1 MPCLFCFP
9 LPSSQREKEFHLGV
23 VGAWIM
29 KSFPH
34 IPGAMGMHEF
44 VAGGRRCCRELH
56 VHAIASEHIRAFSQC
71 AHHAAETWTGLPDVS
86 SDGMQTNRVER
97 AWPAP
102 EALGYS
108 SGGLGG
114 GGGRVEAALHPA
126 GLPDASLREEEP

>member
-1 MPCLFCFP
+1 
-9 LPSSQREKEFHLGV
+9 
-23 VGAWIM
+23 
-29 KSFPH
+29 
-34 IPGAMGMHEF
+34 MGMHEF

-71 AHHAAETWTGLPDVS
+71 AHHAAETWTGLPAVS